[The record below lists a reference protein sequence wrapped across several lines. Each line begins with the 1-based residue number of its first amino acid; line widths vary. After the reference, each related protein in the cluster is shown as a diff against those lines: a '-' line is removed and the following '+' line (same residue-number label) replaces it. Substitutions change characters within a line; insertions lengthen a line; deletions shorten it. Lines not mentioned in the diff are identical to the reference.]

1 VRAFGAVAGELD
13 AVLAFAGSGPVRDA
27 IEQEAARLG
36 VTDRLVMTGSLKDV
50 RPLVLASRAT
60 VLASWREG
68 LSRSVLE
75 SLALGVPVIGSRIR
89 GIADTVGWPGA
100 GVLVDPG
107 DVDGFSA
114 AMREVQGFPAP
125 KELRAAL
132 EPHLREYGVE
142 PLLARHAELYEE
154 LAARRTVST
163 G

>member
-1 VRAFGAVAGELD
+1 
-13 AVLAFAGSGPVRDA
+13 VLAFAGRGPEREA

-36 VTDRLVMTGSLKDV
+36 VADRVVLTGSLKDV

-60 VLASWREG
+60 VLASRREG

-107 DVDGFSA
+107 DIPGFSE
-114 AMREVQGFPAP
+114 AMRAVLGFPGP
-125 KELRAAL
+125 QDLRPAL

-142 PLLARHAELYEE
+142 PLLARHAQLYEE
-154 LAARRTVST
+154 LAARRTVAT